1 MKLGIALPHY
11 DISFPDQRPAT
22 FDRVARYAE
31 LAESAGFHQLWVSD
45 HFWLDLERYGGPAGR
60 QGTPECWTML
70 SALAVLTSRAR
81 LGTLVLATG
90 FRPPTLLAKM
100 AATLDQ
106 LADGRL
112 DLGLGAGW
120 NEAEFTENGL
130 PFPRPGERLAMLEE
144 ALGVLRALL
153 TDAATPA
160 SFSGRYYHADQAPVL
175 PGPVQRPR
183 PPLWVGGKGDRLLG
197 VVARAADGWNICWAV
212 TEADYQER
220 AGVLAAACRRAGRD
234 PGEVRRSVG
243 LNTLIGTGRRRPG
256 RALGPPEGPDPE
268 RDPGRGRAARLG
280 RLPAGRHPR
289 RGRRPAAG
297 LGGAGGRAGDQQLR
311 RPAVLGVR
319 GRAAGA
325 GRRAGPAPARRA
337 LAGCC
342 GDLRTGRP
350 GTGTVCPA
358 ARGASRSG
366 PAASSS
372 ARTRAAAADHT
383 SSGRRHW

>member
-45 HFWLDLERYGGPAGR
+45 HFWLDLKRYGGPAGR

-106 LADGRL
+106 LAGGRL

-153 TDAATPA
+153 TDAETPA

-212 TEADYQER
+212 TEADYRER

-243 LNTLIGTGRRRPG
+243 LNTLIGRDADDLVERWGRLKARTPSGVLDGVELRDWAASRLVGTPDEVVAQLRG
-256 RALGPPEGPDPE
+256 WEERGVEQVISSFGALPFSVFEDEQLELAAELVLPRLEGP
-268 RDPGRGRAARLG
+268 
-280 RLPAGRHPR
+280 
-289 RGRRPAAG
+289 
-297 LGGAGGRAGDQQLR
+297 
-311 RPAVLGVR
+311 
-319 GRAAGA
+319 
-325 GRRAGPAPARRA
+325 
-337 LAGCC
+337 
-342 GDLRTGRP
+342 
-350 GTGTVCPA
+350 
-358 ARGASRSG
+358 
-366 PAASSS
+366 
-372 ARTRAAAADHT
+372 
-383 SSGRRHW
+383 